1 MNHFAI
7 SLFAVLVF
15 LAAMGWSTHAVMQ
28 RGGPESERFF
38 RAIRGVMIAGIFFFL
53 IFIVNY
59 ILASTG
65 LKRSIMAEKIFGKD
79 PIASYFFSGS
89 GMRINHLWALVI
101 VFASF
106 ICSGVFLRELGAFVT
121 AVRNRLWATDAVG
134 FIGRIVS
141 LLFWA
146 SVAATCLYLDTALL
160 IFRSATLMWMQKYC
174 MTAASMP
181 DPDTI
186 IKENLGTM
194 GSFLLAAF
202 RIWYPLTVLAAEKHM
217 ASSMAF
223 LVESSRQ
230 LSAVRAQAAQPQQVP
245 VAAQIPAGIPVAPPP
260 APAPVPAPVV
270 TVGVGGAAPG
280 GAAQWVR
287 PIPFN
292 PGPRNGGNGNRPVG
306 V

>member
-1 MNHFAI
+1 MNHFAV

-38 RAIRGVMIAGIFFFL
+38 RALRGVMIAGIFFFL
-53 IFIVNY
+53 IFTVNY

-65 LKRSIMAEKIFGKD
+65 LKRSIMAEKIFGND
-79 PIASYFFSGS
+79 PVASYFFAGS

-101 VFASF
+101 VFGSF
-106 ICSGVFLRELGAFVT
+106 ICSGVFLRELGSFVS
-121 AVRNRLWATDAVG
+121 AVRNRLWTTDAVG
-134 FIGRIVS
+134 FVGRIIA

-146 SVAATCLYLDTALL
+146 SVAGVCLWLDTAIL
-160 IFRSATLMWMQKYC
+160 IFRSATLMWMDKYC

-181 DPDTI
+181 EPDRI
-186 IKENLGTM
+186 IRENLGTM
-194 GSFLLAAF
+194 GAFLLNAF
-202 RIWYPLTVLAAEKHM
+202 RIWYPLTILAAEKHL
-217 ASSMAF
+217 ASSTAF
-223 LVESSRQ
+223 LVESSKQ
-230 LSAVRAQAAQPQQVP
+230 LSTVRAQAALPQQAPTAAP
-245 VAAQIPAGIPVAPPP
+245 VMAGTPVVPPP
-260 APAPVPAPVV
+260 TPAPTPVV
-270 TVGVGGAAPG
+270 TVGAGGAVPG

>member
-1 MNHFAI
+1 MNNFAI
-7 SLFAVLVF
+7 SLVGVVVL
-15 LAAMGWSTHAVMQ
+15 LAALGWSIHATMM
-28 RGGPESERFF
+28 RGPETERMW
-38 RAIRGVMIAGIFFFL
+38 RAMRAFAIAGIFFFL
-53 IFIVNY
+53 IFTVNY

-79 PIASYFFSGS
+79 PIASYFFAGS

-101 VFASF
+101 VLASF
-106 ICSGVFLRELGAFVT
+106 ICSGVFLRELGSLVT
-121 AVRNRLWATDAVG
+121 AVRNRLWTTDAIG

-146 SVAATCLYLDTALL
+146 SVAATCLWLDTSLL

-186 IKENLGTM
+186 IKDNLGTM

-245 VAAQIPAGIPVAPPP
+245 VAAPIPAGIPIAPP
-260 APAPVPAPVV
+260 PAPVPAPVV

>member
-38 RAIRGVMIAGIFFFL
+38 RAIRGAMIAGIFFFL
-53 IFIVNY
+53 ILTVNY

-65 LKRSIMAEKIFGKD
+65 LKRLIMAEKIFGND
-79 PIASYFFSGS
+79 PIASYFFAGS

-101 VFASF
+101 VFGSF
-106 ICSGVFLRELGAFVT
+106 ICSGIFLKKLGDLVSAI
-121 AVRNRLWATDAVG
+121 RNRLWATDAVG
-134 FIGRIVS
+134 FVGQILS
-141 LLFWA
+141 LIFWA
-146 SVAATCLYLDTALL
+146 AVAAVCLWLDTDIL
-160 IFRSATLMWMQKYC
+160 IFRSATLMWMQKYS
-174 MTAASMP
+174 MTASSMP
-181 DPDTI
+181 EPNTI

-194 GSFLLAAF
+194 GAFLLTAF
-202 RIWYPLTVLAAEKHM
+202 RIWYPLTVVAAEIHL

-230 LSAVRAQAAQPQQVP
+230 LSAVRAQAAQPQRIP
-245 VAAQIPAGIPVAPPP
+245 VAAQIPAGIPVMPPP

-270 TVGVGGAAPG
+270 TVGVGGATPG